1 MVRVQSL
8 MILTG
13 ITLLMEPS
21 GPILLLL
28 LFCIH
33 HHMDM
38 ATQPSSQT
46 GRKLQ
51 DYSFLMQKLPLPA
64 KT

>member
-8 MILTG
+8 MTLTG
-13 ITLLMEPS
+13 TALLMEPS

-33 HHMDM
+33 HHVDM
-38 ATQPSSQT
+38 ATQPSSPT
-46 GRKLQ
+46 RRKMQ
-51 DYSFLMQKLPLPA
+51 DYIFLTQKLPLPA